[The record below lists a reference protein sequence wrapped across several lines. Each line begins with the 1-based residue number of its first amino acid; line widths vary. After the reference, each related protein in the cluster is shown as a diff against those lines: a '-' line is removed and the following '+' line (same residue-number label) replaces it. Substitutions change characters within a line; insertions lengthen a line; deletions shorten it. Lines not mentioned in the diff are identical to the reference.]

1 MFSQLEGLRFEWK
14 VEGVVERLPLA
25 RGGVMVSEQRL
36 KMEKEGGGSDW
47 VLVRGLEIGKV
58 RITVRLNEPGY
69 EVAQLIVE
77 RADRGAA

>member
-1 MFSQLEGLRFEWK
+1 
-14 VEGVVERLPLA
+14 
-25 RGGVMVSEQRL
+25 MVSEQRL